1 MHPLDRYFQATGL
14 TPEEF
19 VKRMKAKGLRPTTV
33 EYLRMLRGGWRNPS
47 KKMARAISATAD
59 GDVSVAEL
67 LTYERPARV
76 KEPRRAKRRAAA
88 S

>member
-1 MHPLDRYFQATGL
+1 MY
-14 TPEEF
+14 
-19 VKRMKAKGLRPTTV
+19 LRGPFIGPAPRGAASV

-76 KEPRRAKRRAAA
+76 KEPRRAKHRAAA